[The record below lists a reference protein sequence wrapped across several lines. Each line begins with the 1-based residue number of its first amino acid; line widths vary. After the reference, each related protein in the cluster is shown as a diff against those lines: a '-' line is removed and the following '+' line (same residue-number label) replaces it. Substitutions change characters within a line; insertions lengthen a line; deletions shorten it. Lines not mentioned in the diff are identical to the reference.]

1 MFIFVIDI
9 VIVINNVIVIV
20 INIVI
25 VIVINNVIVIVINI
39 VIVIV
44 INIVIV
50 IVINIVIDIVII
62 VIVLLLFIIIIV
74 VIIVIICYF
83 SDLEFHWNGDR
94 MVQSEYEEEE
104 MRRTSVPF
112 ISRFVR
118 CISCHGNT
126 IYWGDDGTNLKMLQ
140 WKKG

>member
-62 VIVLLLFIIIIV
+62 VIVLLLFIIIV